1 MAEPSDTFYII
12 GEGTVSVEASFVDIP
27 LAQRAVT
34 FPVNVALPNNGWCA
48 FLHALWAS
56 KGHGLKSRLL
66 IRSALRSQWACF
78 ALQRCGHQP
87 LAALMSLAQEVSF

>member
-12 GEGTVSVEASFVDIP
+12 EEGTVSVEASFVDIP

-48 FLHALWAS
+48 FLHAYRSLRTWPQEQAS
-56 KGHGLKSRLL
+56 HKVCTARSVGLL
-66 IRSALRSQWACF
+66 
-78 ALQRCGHQP
+78 CGTE
-87 LAALMSLAQEVSF
+87 M

>member
-12 GEGTVSVEASFVDIP
+12 EEGTVSVEASFVDIP

-48 FLHALWAS
+48 FLHAHRSLRDMAS
-56 KGHGLKSRLL
+56 RAAFSEGLQRAVSGLALHCRDVVISRL
-66 IRSALRSQWACF
+66 Q
-78 ALQRCGHQP
+78 Q
-87 LAALMSLAQEVSF
+87 

>member
-12 GEGTVSVEASFVDIP
+12 EEGTVSVEASFVDIP

-48 FLHALWAS
+48 FLHANRFLRDMAS
-56 KGHGLKSRLL
+56 RAGFSEGLQRAVSGLALHCRDVAISRL
-66 IRSALRSQWACF
+66 Q
-78 ALQRCGHQP
+78 Q
-87 LAALMSLAQEVSF
+87 

>member
-12 GEGTVSVEASFVDIP
+12 EEGTVSVEASFVDIP

-48 FLHALWAS
+48 FLHAYRFLRDMAS
-56 KGHGLKSRLL
+56 RAASQKVCSA
-66 IRSALRSQWACF
+66 RSV
-78 ALQRCGHQP
+78 G
-87 LAALMSLAQEVSF
+87 SLCTAEM